1 MAKKGARSRSSK
13 SDNSNLKE
21 ALRRFV
27 RARGAEYLRDPNV
40 TSVGVGRKNGVGEIS
55 LVFTVDVKAEEAS
68 VLEGIGTRELPKTI
82 NVEGIEV
89 PTDVVQRRYQSS
101 FKVIES
107 EATDSRKTRL
117 DPMVP
122 GISVSHV
129 GGSAGTIGAIVFDA
143 ETGAPCILSNWHVL
157 HGNTGE
163 IGDAIVQPGP
173 FDDND
178 IPSNGCGEL
187 LRSHLGAAGD
197 CGLARI
203 LMRGFERE
211 ILDLGV
217 VPKRMAEVDIDDTVV
232 KSGRTTKKTYGI
244 VRRIDVM
251 AKINYGPPAGVV
263 AIGGFEI
270 GVDPER
276 RPENGEI
283 SMGGDSGSAWMIAD
297 GDEAT
302 DIFAGLHYAGEGSL
316 NPDEHALA
324 CYPKSVQKKLSFVL
338 EPPAGLVLQDDDAEA
353 MGRRNGFDQNFLGI
367 EAPMPEMSLSIKRDA
382 VNFGRAQTIPYTHFS
397 VCLSAK
403 RRLARFV
410 AWNVDGAH
418 KVVLGRHGF
427 RLDERVSSEH
437 QHDNSLYADNKLDRG
452 HIARR
457 ADLAWGPVKEAK
469 QANRDSFF
477 FTNIA
482 PQHERYNQSSRG
494 GLWGR
499 LENLILEQAD
509 AQDIRV
515 SVLGGPI
522 FRDDDPEYRGA
533 RIPREFWKLVAYRSA
548 DGAMSSASFV
558 LTQSN
563 LLQDIEALDLDP
575 FRLFQVSVEELA
587 ERTGLGFSAYAGA
600 DVLLNP
606 ERISHGLTV
615 AAEIAGERPAI
626 REILEEKGLV
636 F

>member
-1 MAKKGARSRSSK
+1 MAKKVARSRSSK
-13 SDNSNLKE
+13 SDSSDLKE

-40 TSVGVGRKNGVGEIS
+40 TSVGVGRKNGDGELS
-55 LVFTVDVKAEEAS
+55 LVFTVGVKAEAS
-68 VLEGIGTRELPKTI
+68 ALEDLGTRKLPETI
-82 NVEGIEV
+82 EVEGFTV
-89 PTDVVQRRYQSS
+89 PTDIVERSYDVS
-101 FKVIES
+101 FKVVNT
-107 EATDSRKTRL
+107 EATDIRKTRRE
-117 DPMVP
+117 PIGP

-129 GGSAGTIGAIVFDA
+129 DGTAGTIGAIVFDA

-163 IGDAIVQPGP
+163 IGDAIAQPGP

-178 IPSNGCGEL
+178 TANNGCGEL

-203 LMRGFERE
+203 RMRGFNRE

-217 VPKRMAEVDIDDTVV
+217 VPKRLAEVDIDDTVV

-251 AKINYGPPAGVV
+251 AKINYGAPAGVV

-270 GVDPER
+270 GIDTKH

-297 GDEAT
+297 GDKAT
-302 DIFAGLHYAGEGSL
+302 DIFAGLHYAGEGSS

-324 CYPKSVQKKLSFVL
+324 CYPRSVQKKLRFVL
-338 EPPAGLVLQDDDAEA
+338 EPPADLILENDDADA
-353 MGRRNGFDQNFLGI
+353 MGHCNGFDQDFLGI
-367 EAPMPEMSLSIKRDA
+367 MAPMPEMSLSIKRDA

-403 RRLARFV
+403 YCLARFV

-427 RLDERVSSEH
+427 RLDDRVRAEF
-437 QHDNSLYADNKLDRG
+437 QHDNSLYEDNKLDRG

-457 ADLAWGPVKEAK
+457 ADLAWGPVSEAK

-482 PQHERYNQSSRG
+482 PQHERFNQSNRG

-499 LENLILEQAD
+499 LENLILEQVD
-509 AQDIRV
+509 DIRV
-515 SVLGGPI
+515 SVIGGPI
-522 FRDDDPEYRGA
+522 FRHDDPEYRGV
-533 RIPREFWKLVAYRSA
+533 RIPREFWKLVAYRAS
-548 DGAMSSASFV
+548 DGVLTCASFV
-558 LTQSN
+558 LSQKN
-563 LLQDIEALDLDP
+563 LLQDIETFDLDA
-575 FRLFQVSVEELA
+575 FRLFQISIDELS
-587 ERTGLGFSAYAGA
+587 ERTKLDFAAYVGA
-600 DVLLNP
+600 DVFQNP
-606 ERISHGLTV
+606 ERIVHGLTV
-615 AAEIAGERPAI
+615 AAEIAGERPAF
-626 REILEEKGLV
+626 REIFDEAEIV